1 MPSLGWRWLLAFSSL
16 PSFALLLFYPLTL
29 ESPRYLCMK
38 GRTADA
44 VQVLETMARLN
55 RVALPSGHLMSGH
68 RMELHELTDSS
79 ETSQLLSAK
88 KTNPAAHSSKT
99 EIGGRNAIL
108 KLLSPNLI
116 RSSLLLWTVFLGHA
130 FLYYGLVLLTSELS
144 HGNKI
149 CGSEGIVTMQTNHS
163 NDANL
168 YRNVFITSFGGTCV
182 SPLGFTIFLEN
193 VLLHVITFISHCC
206 RGSWPYTICGNSGQ
220 DWAQTLNVLYALY
233 QLPVHSSP
241 YGPSNRVPDN
251 YLPVRCTHLHLRK
264 LHCLAHLC
272 SWGLFDHSQHPQYLV
287 TSLATIKREIK
298 SQTIASCIIFFPC
311 RYTQPQSGLPESGLR
326 AQSLVSVGSCALLW
340 PLVWCTPA
348 IRLQPSWYS
357 SRWCSSQVLQ
367 SHTFP
372 WKQAAG
378 NWVTTSRRKS

>member
-272 SWGLFDHSQHPQYLV
+272 S
-287 TSLATIKREIK
+287 
-298 SQTIASCIIFFPC
+298 
-311 RYTQPQSGLPESGLR
+311 
-326 AQSLVSVGSCALLW
+326 
-340 PLVWCTPA
+340 
-348 IRLQPSWYS
+348 
-357 SRWCSSQVLQ
+357 
-367 SHTFP
+367 
-372 WKQAAG
+372 
-378 NWVTTSRRKS
+378 